1 MATRG
6 DSVLRRGENHTSAHF
21 WFREKWVLGS
31 LLEVIDRDERHS
43 GVGRPHVILCA
54 CCSNQERSIS
64 YEKSSR
70 RDHLTSTTKDGK
82 IELTEEQLS
91 RVGGGVHLKYQ
102 AALKVRTETVY
113 Q

>member
-1 MATRG
+1 M
-6 DSVLRRGENHTSAHF
+6 
-21 WFREKWVLGS
+21 GS
-31 LLEVIDRDERHS
+31 LLEVIDCDEHHS
-43 GVGRPHVILCA
+43 GVGGHIILCA
-54 CCSNQERSIS
+54 CCSNQERPMS
-64 YEKSSR
+64 YEQKSSR

-113 Q
+113 P

>member
-1 MATRG
+1 M
-6 DSVLRRGENHTSAHF
+6 
-21 WFREKWVLGS
+21 GS
-31 LLEVIDRDERHS
+31 LFEVIDCDERHS
-43 GVGRPHVILCA
+43 GVGGQTLFCARVAQTEERPM
-54 CCSNQERSIS
+54 S
-64 YEKSSR
+64 YEQKSSR

-102 AALKVRTETVY
+102 TALKVRTETVY